1 MESSTKT
8 KAKPKSNATTN
19 EDVMKHIID
28 ISNRVDYIMSTLK
41 THANSINEQ
50 QEVLDRVRTRM
61 GI

>member
-19 EDVMKHIID
+19 EDVMKHIIE
-28 ISNRVDYIMSTLK
+28 IGTRVDYMIETLK
-41 THANSINEQ
+41 THAASINEQ
-50 QEVLDRVRTRM
+50 QKVLERVRTRM

>member
-28 ISNRVDYIMSTLK
+28 ISSRVDYIIETLK
-41 THANSINEQ
+41 THADSINDQ
-50 QEVLDRVRTRM
+50 QRVLERVKIRM